1 MPPVVG
7 QILILLLLIILNG
20 VFSMSEI
27 AIISARKTR
36 LQQRAEEGDTR
47 AATALDLANT
57 PNRFLSTIQ
66 IGITLISVFTGAFGG
81 ATLSGPLA
89 DALGRVPWLAPYAGG
104 LSLVLVVVLTTYISL
119 VIGELVPKRLALA
132 NPEGIALAVSKP
144 MNALSRITLPIV
156 RVLSL
161 STEVVLRL
169 LGSKPS
175 QEPPVTEDEIRV
187 LFQEGTEAGIF
198 EEAEQDLVESIL
210 LLDDRRVSALMT
222 PRPDIVWL
230 DVNDPPE
237 EIKKKIV
244 EGNYSRFPVADGNL
258 DDILGE
264 VQSKNLLAQLL
275 SGEELSLRAA
285 IQTPLYV
292 PEIMSI
298 LRVLDAFRQANT
310 QLALVIDEY
319 GSVQGLLT
327 LNDILS
333 AIVGELPSIIEPGE
347 PEIVQREDGS
357 WLVDAMVSFEEFKE
371 YFGIEELPGE
381 DQGLYQT
388 LGGFVTMQIGGIPK
402 TADYF
407 EWGGFRF
414 EVLDMDGPRVDKML
428 LRRIEV
434 SSPAEP
440 QVPKQDTDTGE

>member
-7 QILILLLLIILNG
+7 QILFLFLLIILNG
-20 VFSMSEI
+20 LFSMSEI

-36 LQQRAEEGDTR
+36 LQQRAGEGDIR
-47 AATALDLANT
+47 AATALDLAST

-66 IGITLISVFTGAFGG
+66 IGITLIGVFTGAFGG
-81 ATLSGPLA
+81 ATLADDLA
-89 DALGRVPWLAPYAGG
+89 VVLGQVPWLASYAAG
-104 LSLVLVVVLTTYISL
+104 LSLLIVVVITTYLSL

-132 NPEGIALAVSKP
+132 NPERIALTVSKP
-144 MNALSRITLPIV
+144 MQLLARITLPVV
-156 RVLSL
+156 RILSV
-161 STEVVLRL
+161 STELVLRL
-169 LGSKPS
+169 LGAKPS

-237 EIKKKIV
+237 EIKKKII
-244 EGNYSRFPVADGNL
+244 EGSYSRFPVADGNL

-264 VQSKNLLAQLL
+264 VQTKNLLAQML
-275 SGEELSLRAA
+275 SGEGLALKSA
-285 IQTPLYV
+285 IQAPLYV
-292 PEIMSI
+292 PEIMSV
-298 LRVLDAFRQANT
+298 LRVLDSFRQANT
-310 QLALVIDEY
+310 QMALVIDEY

-333 AIVGELPSIIEPGE
+333 AIVGELPSVAEPGE
-347 PEIVQREDGS
+347 PEIIQREDGS
-357 WLVDAMVSFEEFKE
+357 WLVDAMVPFEEFKD
-371 YFGIEELPGE
+371 YYGIEELPGE

-402 TADYF
+402 TADFF

-414 EVLDMDGPRVDKML
+414 EVIDMDGPRVDKMMI
-428 LRRIEV
+428 RRIETT
-434 SSPAEP
+434 SPVEP
-440 QVPKQDTDTGE
+440 DVPKQDPDTK